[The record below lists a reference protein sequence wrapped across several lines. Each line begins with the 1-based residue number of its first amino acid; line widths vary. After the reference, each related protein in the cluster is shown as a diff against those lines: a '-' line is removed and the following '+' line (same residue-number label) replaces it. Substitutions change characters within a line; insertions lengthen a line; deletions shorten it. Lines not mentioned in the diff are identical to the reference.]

1 MLFLLWLPLNMKGKY
16 IKKLKRVCLP
26 EEFQRK
32 IKEEAERSKMSIN
45 QYILYTLTK
54 DISYKEAERTLRNR
68 IKEARSHEEALRLLE
83 AIVPDVPP
91 LPEDTILPAK

>member
-1 MLFLLWLPLNMKGKY
+1 MRATYTL
-16 IKKLKRVCLP
+16 RLP
-26 EEFQRK
+26 EELQRK

-54 DISYKEAERTLRNR
+54 DISYKEAERVLKNR
-68 IKEARSHEEALRLLE
+68 IKKARSREEAIRILE

-91 LPEDTILPAK
+91 LPEDIIPPAT